1 MTEGRKQYY
10 SGIEK
15 EIMGS
20 EFKFKVERVKDEQCR
35 ICTKRNKNNCRL
47 EFEEDRCKNYIKRSK

>member
-15 EIMGS
+15 EIMGRD
-20 EFKFKVERVKDEQCR
+20 FKFKVERVKDNQCR

-47 EFEEDRCKNYIKRSK
+47 EFEENRCKNFVRRKI